1 MGTIWSRFRAKYVWL
16 RDFQVF
22 EDKSGAINHETGIC
36 DKLSNMLQL
45 WCRPG
50 QKLAVGKPE
59 YKTIIEAQLGIPCL
73 YDELVMEVMWG
84 IKNLMHSL
92 VPEEK

>member
-1 MGTIWSRFRAKYVWL
+1 MQVGIAFDPPEVALKKK
-16 RDFQVF
+16 VF

-59 YKTIIEAQLGIPCL
+59 YKTIIEAQLVGVKLTP
-73 YDELVMEVMWG
+73 LV
-84 IKNLMHSL
+84 LSL
-92 VPEEK
+92 KISEYHLC